1 MYNIANYS
9 QILIMVFFILI
20 FYFLII
26 RPQNKQK
33 VAIQNMLNSLKTGD
47 KIITSSGI
55 IGKIFEIRENEIIIE
70 VFDGTKIEILKQAIV
85 SLINDDNK

>member
-9 QILIMVFFILI
+9 QVLIMVFFILV

-33 VAIQNMLNSLKTGD
+33 VALQNMLNNLKIGD
-47 KIITSSGI
+47 KIITQGGI
-55 IGKIFEIRENEIIIE
+55 LGKVAEINETKILIE
-70 VFDGTKIEILKQAIV
+70 VFDGTKMEILKQAIV
-85 SLINDDNK
+85 ALMNDDNK

>member
-9 QILIMVFFILI
+9 QVLIMVFFILV

-33 VAIQNMLNSLKTGD
+33 VALQNMLNNLKVGD
-47 KIITSSGI
+47 KIITQGGI
-55 IGKIFEIRENEIIIE
+55 LGKVFEINETKILIE
-70 VFDGTKIEILKQAIV
+70 VFDGTKIEILKHAIV
-85 SLINDDNK
+85 ALINDDNK